1 MSLNNKNFR
10 ICKKC
15 VMDSSDRDIKFDN
28 EGICNHCHE
37 FKKNLPYRV
46 IFGDQGKIQLD
57 SIINKIK
64 KDGENKEYDCIV
76 GLSGGVDSSYVAY
89 MCKKLGLRPLA
100 VHLDNGWNSEL
111 AVSNIERIITKLN
124 FDLYTHVLDW
134 REFKDLQLSF
144 LKASTPDGE
153 VPTDHAIFAVLLKVA
168 RENNISYIMNGM
180 NYLTEASV
188 VPSWSYGHGDW
199 KYIRYIQDTF
209 GTKKLK
215 DFPHYTTW
223 DMFYM
228 LFIKRLKFIS
238 ILNYIDYNKEDAIKV
253 LETELGWKYYGGKHH
268 ESTYTKFFQAYIL
281 PTKFSIDKRKIHLSN
296 GIQSGH
302 ITRDFALQELKKPL
316 YNNIQLDIDKE
327 FISKKFGITIDE
339 YENIMSKKPKYFS
352 DYPNSSNKYFF
363 LKRIQYALRS
373 LGILHK

>member
-1 MSLNNKNFR
+1 MSLKNKNFI

-28 EGICNHCHE
+28 EGICNHCHD
-37 FKKNLPYRV
+37 FDKNLPHRV
-46 IFGDQGKIQLD
+46 IFGDKGKTQLN

-64 KDGENKEYDCIV
+64 KKGKNKEYDCIV

-111 AVSNIERIITKLN
+111 AVSNIERIITNLD

-199 KYIRYIQDTF
+199 KYIKYIQNTF
-209 GTKKLK
+209 GQKKLR
-215 DFPHYTTW
+215 DFPYYTSW

-238 ILNYIDYNKEDAIKV
+238 ILNYIDYNKEEAIKV
-253 LETELGWKYYGGKHH
+253 LENELGWEYYGGKHH

-281 PTKFSIDKRKIHLSN
+281 PSKFSIDKRKIHLSN

-302 ITRDFALQELKKPL
+302 IKRDFALEELKKPL
-316 YNNIQLDIDKE
+316 YNNSQLEIDKE
-327 FISKKFGITIDE
+327 FISKKFGISIDE
-339 YENIMSKKPKYFS
+339 FENIMSKKPKYFT

-363 LKRIQYALRS
+363 LKKIQYFLRS
-373 LGILHK
+373 IGILHK